1 LNLELLLDAM
11 LGLGEI
17 VKSVR
22 FCGELRV
29 ASLADAKNWN
39 ILSSLYD
46 SEFAIG
52 HVGVFCISPQKAE
65 LGPAN
70 AKSHDCSLDKSIP
83 SAQSDPTRQIGG
95 AN

>member
-1 LNLELLLDAM
+1 MNLELLLDAM

-22 FCGELRV
+22 VCGELRV

-52 HVGVFCISPQKAE
+52 HVGFFAYPRKKVQSKT
-65 LGPAN
+65 
-70 AKSHDCSLDKSIP
+70 KS
-83 SAQSDPTRQIGG
+83 
-95 AN
+95 